1 MSGLGEIVAF
11 SGSKGQDCGQ
21 ADNAERMKALE
32 ATYTMQ
38 GEREVHQSL
47 FDRKL
52 EIMSKII
59 MTVDDSA
66 SVRQMVSFT
75 LKQAGYQVVEAS
87 DGRDALSKLDGS
99 GVHMVLTD
107 LNMPNMD
114 GIELI
119 RQTRAKPSCKFIPIV
134 MLTTESQADRKQEGK
149 AAGATG
155 WIVKPFK
162 PEQLLAVVKKV
173 LG

>member
-1 MSGLGEIVAF
+1 MP
-11 SGSKGQDCGQ
+11 
-21 ADNAERMKALE
+21 
-32 ATYTMQ
+32 
-38 GEREVHQSL
+38 
-47 FDRKL
+47 KL
-52 EIMSKII
+52 I
-59 MTVDDSA
+59 MTADDSA

-75 LKQAGYQVVEAS
+75 LKQAGHEVVEAV
-87 DGRDALSKLDGS
+87 DGLDAMEKFNGS
-99 GVHMVLTD
+99 MVNMLITD
-107 LNMPNMD
+107 LNMPRMA

-119 RQTRAKPSCKFIPIV
+119 KQVRSKPQYRFIPVI
-134 MLTTESQADRKQEGK
+134 MLTTESQDSKKQEGK